1 MQIFENT
8 PYSLTA
14 DQSTVCRICYVV
26 TSNIATSCEAAWSQ
40 AADLMAAAPAGR
52 WLNYSVATK
61 PQHNNLGQQSAKTRS
76 F

>member
-1 MQIFENT
+1 MQIFENM
-8 PYSLTA
+8 PYSLTD
-14 DQSTVCRICYVV
+14 DQSTSSRVCYVV
-26 TSNIATSCEAAWSQ
+26 TSNIATSCVAAWSQ
-40 AADLMAAAPAGR
+40 AADLMDAAPAGR